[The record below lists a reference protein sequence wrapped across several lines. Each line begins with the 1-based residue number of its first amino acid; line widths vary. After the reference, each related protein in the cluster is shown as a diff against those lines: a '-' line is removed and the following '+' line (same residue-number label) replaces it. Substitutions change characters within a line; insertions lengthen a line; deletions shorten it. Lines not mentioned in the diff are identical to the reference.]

1 MNATGTYRV
10 ITQGTPNPNAL
21 KFIVAK
27 DVKTTGKV
35 SYSHPA
41 ECLNVPLA
49 AGLLGIP
56 EVSQVHLF
64 ENVIT
69 VTQSGNGDW
78 VNLEHTII
86 NLLQELLPGHNPDFA
101 VDEAKSRE
109 HLTPE
114 MIKLEDILDRTI
126 RPGLQADGGDI
137 EVLELENNV
146 LTVRYEGA
154 CGSCPS
160 ARTATLDGITSILQS
175 EYDPDIRVIAV

>member
-1 MNATGTYRV
+1 MNPHGTYRV

-27 DVKTTGKV
+27 DVKTKGKV

-49 AGLLGIP
+49 AGLLGLP
-56 EVSQVHLF
+56 HVSQIHLF

-69 VTQSGNGDW
+69 VTQDGSGDW
-78 VNLEHTII
+78 VALEDTII
-86 NLLQELLPGHNPDFA
+86 NALQELLPGHNPDFA
-101 VDEAKSRE
+101 VDEIKSRE

-114 MIKLEDILDRTI
+114 MMKLEEILDRTI

-137 EVLELENNV
+137 EVLEFENNV

-160 ARTATLDGITSILQS
+160 ARTATLDGITSILQN
-175 EYDPDIRVIAV
+175 EYDSDIRVVAI